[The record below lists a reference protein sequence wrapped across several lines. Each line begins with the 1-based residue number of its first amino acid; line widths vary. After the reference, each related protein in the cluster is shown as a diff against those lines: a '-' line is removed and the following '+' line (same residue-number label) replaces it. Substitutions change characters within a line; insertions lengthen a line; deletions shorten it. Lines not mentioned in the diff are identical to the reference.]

1 MAQLQRNKKR
11 EKGSAGNE
19 LEACTGGEGAREAI
33 NARAR
38 IRENAGKRFL
48 ANWKILL
55 GNNM

>member
-1 MAQLQRNKKR
+1 MAQLQPNKKR

-48 ANWKILL
+48 AN
-55 GNNM
+55 